1 MNLKFFFPIILLFI
15 GCGYKPST
23 IYQAQTLGK
32 DIKAVVNINAKNPKK
47 DAFLKDALHD
57 AVYTIFNANLV
68 DNNENTTIILYL
80 LSSSIN
86 PLDYDENGFPIL
98 YRSKV
103 KLKAKIIDKNKKVRF
118 YTINGTYDFAVTANS
133 VLNDQIKF
141 DAFKKASI
149 NALNKLLAKLT
160 INGVN
165 YDNK

>member
-1 MNLKFFFPIILLFI
+1 MRFFSPLLLLLFI
-15 GCGYKPST
+15 GCGYKPSSV
-23 IYQAQTLGK
+23 YQQKIIAK
-32 DIKAVVNINAKNPKK
+32 DIKAVVNINSKNPKK
-47 DAFLKDALHD
+47 DAFLKDALDD

-68 DNNENTTIILYL
+68 DNNEKTTIILSL
-80 LSSSIN
+80 LSSSIT

-103 KLKAKIIDKNKKVRF
+103 SLKAKIIDKNKKVRF
-118 YTINGTYDFAVTANS
+118 YNISGTYDFAVTANS

-149 NALNKLLAKLT
+149 DALNKLVAKIA

>member
-1 MNLKFFFPIILLFI
+1 MRFFFPILLLFI
-15 GCGYKPST
+15 GCGYKPSSV
-23 IYQAQTLGK
+23 YQEKIIAK
-32 DIKAVVNINAKNPKK
+32 DIKAVVNINSKNPKK

-57 AVYTIFNANLV
+57 AVYTIFDANLV

-98 YRSKV
+98 YRSEV
-103 KLKAKIIDKNKKVRF
+103 KLKAKVIDKNKKVRF
-118 YTINGTYDFAVTANS
+118 YNITGKYDFAVTANS
-133 VLNDQIKF
+133 VLNNQIKF

-149 NALNKLLAKLT
+149 DALNKLLAKIT
-160 INGVN
+160 IDGAS

>member
-1 MNLKFFFPIILLFI
+1 MKFFFFILLLFV
-15 GCGYKPST
+15 GCGYKPSN
-23 IYQAQTLGK
+23 IYQKQTLGK
-32 DIKAVVNINAKNPKK
+32 NIKAIVNINSQNPKK
-47 DAFLKDALHD
+47 DAFLKDSLHD
-57 AVYTIFNANLV
+57 AIYTTFNTNLV
-68 DNNENTTIILYL
+68 NDNENTTIILYL

-103 KLKAKIIDKNKKVRF
+103 KLKAKIIDKNKKTRF
-118 YTINGTYDFAVTANS
+118 YKISGTYDFAITANS
-133 VLNDQIKF
+133 ALNDQIKF

-149 NALNKLLAKLT
+149 NALNKLLAKIT

>member
-1 MNLKFFFPIILLFI
+1 LLLFI
-15 GCGYKPST
+15 GCGYKPSST
-23 IYQAQTLGK
+23 YQEKIIAK
-32 DIKAVVNINAKNPKK
+32 DIKAVVNINSKNPKK

-68 DNNENTTIILYL
+68 NNNENTTIILYL

-103 KLKAKIIDKNKKVRF
+103 KLKAKIIDKNKKTRF
-118 YTINGTYDFAVTANS
+118 YKISGTYDFAITANS
-133 VLNDQIKF
+133 VLNNQIKF

-149 NALNKLLAKLT
+149 DALNKLLAKIT

>member
-1 MNLKFFFPIILLFI
+1 MNFFFPILLLFI
-15 GCGYKPST
+15 GCGYKPSS
-23 IYQAQTLGK
+23 IYQEQTLGK
-32 DIKAVVNINAKNPKK
+32 EIKAVVDINSKNPRK

-68 DNNENTTIILYL
+68 DDNQDTTIILYL

-98 YRSKV
+98 YRSEV
-103 KLKAKIIDKNKKVRF
+103 KLKAKIIDKNKKTKF
-118 YTINGTYDFAVTANS
+118 YIINGNYDFALKANS

-149 NALNKLLAKLT
+149 NALNKLLAKIT
-160 INGVN
+160 IDGAT